1 MSGASDWTERH
12 RPTSEHQLEGNESQR
27 RKIREWLDGW
37 VKGQPKK
44 KGILLVGPPGVGK
57 TTVARA
63 IAQDMG
69 WTVIELNASDTRNA
83 VAIRKLQHN
92 HRHIVHCSTI
102 HPNLNSVPDSP
113 R

>member
-1 MSGASDWTERH
+1 MSGASDWTSGTPYFR
-12 RPTSEHQLEGNESQR
+12 TSVGGNESQR

-83 VAIRKLQHN
+83 VAIRKVRNTILDTSF
-92 HRHIVHCSTI
+92 IVSRSIQTSTAYT
-102 HPNLNSVPDSP
+102 DSP
-113 R
+113 G